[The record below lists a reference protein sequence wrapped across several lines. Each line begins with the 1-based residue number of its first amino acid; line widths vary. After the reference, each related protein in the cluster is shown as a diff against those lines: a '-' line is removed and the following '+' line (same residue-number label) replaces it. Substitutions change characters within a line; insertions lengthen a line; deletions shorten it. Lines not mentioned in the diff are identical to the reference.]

1 MNDTADGSP
10 YHVLA
15 RKYRPADF
23 STLIG
28 QDAMVR
34 TLRNALESGRLA
46 HAFML
51 TGVRGVGKTTT
62 ARIIAKALNC
72 IGTDR
77 KGGPTMDPCGACEH
91 CTAIAEDRHVDVQE
105 MDAASRT
112 GIDDVR
118 EIIEGVRYRPVAARY
133 KVYIIDEVHML
144 SRNAFNGLLKTLEE
158 PPPHVKFLFATTEIR
173 KVPVTVLSRC
183 QRFDLRRVPVDVL
196 SAHFTRIAE
205 AEKVEI
211 SPEAVRLIAH
221 AADGSVRD
229 GLSLLDQAIA
239 HGGGVVD
246 AGQVRDMLGLADRG
260 RVFDLFDLLMK
271 GDAPAALAL
280 LGDMYDAGADPVV
293 VLQDLLELTHWLTR
307 LKVVPEAA
315 AAAAELERTRGAG
328 MAKRLAMAHLTRA
341 WQMLLKG
348 LTETQAAPSP
358 IRAAEMAV
366 IRLCYAADLPTPAE
380 ALRALDTAGPGMAT
394 GGGGGPARVAAVAG
408 NGPGGVATAGGAA
421 VAGTGP
427 RAVASP
433 PLRPAGP
440 PSAPVARLA
449 TSTSAATAPVAALGP
464 TPAQPPAPPKPAPGT
479 FAEVVA
485 LFEERREQV
494 LASHL
499 SRDVHPVRCEP
510 GRLEFRPDTTAPR
523 DLAARVADLLS
534 QWTGRR
540 WMVSVSGDAGGP
552 TLAQQRAVAEDAR
565 RAQAMQH
572 PLVQAALAL
581 FPGATLEAVHS
592 KDDPLPAA
600 SATATAEAGSAG
612 GEDVPEVEEYPTDA
626 FEEIPERD
634 Y

>member
-1 MNDTADGSP
+1 MNDIADGSP

-28 QDAMVR
+28 QEAMVR

-51 TGVRGVGKTTT
+51 TGVRGVGKTST

-72 IGTDR
+72 IGRDG
-77 KGGPTMDPCGACEH
+77 KSGPTMDPCGACEH
-91 CTAIAEDRHVDVQE
+91 CVAIAEDRHVDVQE

-112 GIDDVR
+112 GIDDIR
-118 EIIEGVRYRPVAARY
+118 EIIEGVRYRPASARY

-144 SRNAFNGLLKTLEE
+144 SRQAFNGLLKTLEE

-183 QRFDLRRVPVDVL
+183 QRFDLRRVPIDVL
-196 SAHFTRIAE
+196 SAHFARIAE

-211 SPEAVRLIAH
+211 APEALRLVAH

-271 GDAPAALAL
+271 GDAPAVLAL

-307 LKVVPEAA
+307 LKVVPDAA
-315 AAAAELERTRGAG
+315 ATAAELERTRGAD

-348 LTETQAAPSP
+348 LQETQSAPSP
-358 IRAAEMAV
+358 IRAAEMAM

-380 ALRALDTAGPGMAT
+380 ALRALNDAGAGSVGTAPSAGRGAPAGPA
-394 GGGGGPARVAAVAG
+394 GG
-408 NGPGGVATAGGAA
+408 TGAA
-421 VAGTGP
+421 VRTPPAPPP
-427 RAVASP
+427 RPSP
-433 PLRPAGP
+433 PPN
-440 PSAPVARLA
+440 APVARLA
-449 TSTSAATAPVAALGP
+449 SVNAAVAVAPAAGAAA
-464 TPAQPPAPPKPAPGT
+464 PAQADAPPKPSPAT
-479 FAEVVA
+479 FAEIVA
-485 LFEERREQV
+485 LFEQRREPK
-494 LASHL
+494 LAHHL
-499 SRDVHPVRCEP
+499 SRDVYPVRCEP
-510 GRLEFRPDTTAPR
+510 GRLEFRPQPTAPR
-523 DLAARVADLLS
+523 DLAPRVADFLS

-540 WMVSVSGDAGGP
+540 WMVSVSGDAGEP
-552 TLAQQRAVAEDAR
+552 TLQQQRVAAEDAR
-565 RAQAMQH
+565 RARAMAH
-572 PLVQAALAL
+572 PMVQAAMEV
-581 FPGATLEAVHS
+581 FPGATLEAVRS
-592 KDDPLPAA
+592 KD
-600 SATATAEAGSAG
+600 EAGPVAVAVENTGVSD
-612 GEDVPEVEEYPTDA
+612 DVPEAEEYPTDA
-626 FEEIPERD
+626 YEEIPERD

>member
-1 MNDTADGSP
+1 MTDSADGSP

-51 TGVRGVGKTTT
+51 TGVRGVGKTST

-72 IGTDR
+72 IGPDG

-91 CTAIAEDRHVDVQE
+91 CVAIAEDRHVDVQE

-112 GIDDVR
+112 GIDDIR
-118 EIIEGVRYRPVAARY
+118 EIIEGVRYRPASARH

-144 SRNAFNGLLKTLEE
+144 SRQAFNGLLKTLEE

-196 SAHFTRIAE
+196 SGHFARIAE

-211 SPEAVRLIAH
+211 APEALRLIAH

-246 AGQVRDMLGLADRG
+246 AAQVRDMLGLADRG
-260 RVFDLFDLLMK
+260 RVFDLFDLLMR

-280 LGDMYDAGADPVV
+280 LGEMYDSGADPAV

-307 LKVVPEAA
+307 LKVVPDAA
-315 AAAAELERTRGAG
+315 ATAAELERTRGAD

-341 WQMLLKG
+341 WQMLLRG
-348 LTETQAAPSP
+348 LQETQNAPSP
-358 IRAAEMAV
+358 IRAAEMAL

-380 ALRALDTAGPGMAT
+380 ALRTLDTTGAAAA
-394 GGGGGPARVAAVAG
+394 GGGAPTPTPPQAG
-408 NGPGGVATAGGAA
+408 NGSGPRMLARGSGVA
-421 VAGTGP
+421 P
-427 RAVASP
+427 SSRP
-433 PLRPAGP
+433 PDP
-440 PSAPVARLA
+440 PGAPVARLA
-449 TSTSAATAPVAALGP
+449 TTAAGAAAAAAPAALASP
-464 TPAQPPAPPKPAPGT
+464 LQPQPAKPAPVSFG
-479 FAEVVA
+479 EVVA
-485 LFEERREQV
+485 LFDTQREAK
-494 LASHL
+494 LAHCL
-499 SRDVHPVRCEP
+499 RHEVHPVRCEP
-510 GRLEFRPDTTAPR
+510 GRLEFRPAPTAPR
-523 DLAARVADLLS
+523 DLAPRVAELLS
-534 QWTGRR
+534 QLTGRR
-540 WMVSVSGDAGGP
+540 WMVSVSGDAGEP
-552 TLAQQRAVAEDAR
+552 TLAQQRRTSKDALHA
-565 RAQAMQH
+565 RALEH
-572 PLVQAALAL
+572 PLVQAALAA
-581 FPGATLEAVHS
+581 FPGAKLEAVHA
-592 KDDPLPAA
+592 KDDEAMAAVAPVAA
-600 SATATAEAGSAG
+600 SAEPDDNG
-612 GEDVPEVEEYPTDA
+612 DVPDSDDYLTDA

>member
-1 MNDTADGSP
+1 MNDIADGSP

-28 QDAMVR
+28 QEAMVR

-51 TGVRGVGKTTT
+51 TGVRGVGKTST

-72 IGTDR
+72 IGRDG

-91 CTAIAEDRHVDVQE
+91 CVAIAEDRHVDVQE

-112 GIDDVR
+112 GIDDIR
-118 EIIEGVRYRPVAARY
+118 EIIEGVRYRPASARY

-144 SRNAFNGLLKTLEE
+144 SRQAFNGLLKTLEE

-183 QRFDLRRVPVDVL
+183 QRFDLRRVPIDVL
-196 SAHFTRIAE
+196 SAHFARIAE

-211 SPEAVRLIAH
+211 SPEALRLVAH

-271 GDAPAALAL
+271 GDAPAVLAL
-280 LGDMYDAGADPVV
+280 LGDMYDSGADPVV

-307 LKVVPEAA
+307 LKVVPDAA
-315 AAAAELERTRGAG
+315 ATAAELERTRGAD

-348 LTETQAAPSP
+348 LQETQSAPSP
-358 IRAAEMAV
+358 IRAAEMAM
-366 IRLCYAADLPTPAE
+366 IRLCFAADLPTPAE
-380 ALRALDTAGPGMAT
+380 ALRTLND
-394 GGGGGPARVAAVAG
+394 AG
-408 NGPGGVATAGGAA
+408 NGSPAVVSPAGGSHGAAAASSGGAMATAR
-421 VAGTGP
+421 T
-427 RAVASP
+427 SP
-433 PLRPAGP
+433 PPPARPSP
-440 PSAPVARLA
+440 PNAPVARLA
-449 TSTSAATAPVAALGP
+449 SVNAAVAAAPVADAL
-464 TPAQPPAPPKPAPGT
+464 PAQPDAPPKPSPAT
-479 FAEVVA
+479 FAEIVA
-485 LFEERREQV
+485 LFEQRREPV
-494 LASHL
+494 LAHHL

-510 GRLEFRPDTTAPR
+510 GRLEFRPDANAPR
-523 DLAARVADLLS
+523 DLAPRVADSLS

-552 TLAQQRAVAEDAR
+552 TLQQQRVAAEDAR
-565 RAQAMQH
+565 RARAMAH
-572 PLVQAALAL
+572 PMVQAAMAV
-581 FPGATLEAVHS
+581 FPGATLEAVRS
-592 KDDPLPAA
+592 KDDTGPASSVVA
-600 SATATAEAGSAG
+600 VETAGVSD
-612 GEDVPEVEEYPTDA
+612 DVPEAEEYPTDA
-626 FEEIPERD
+626 YEEIPERD

>member
-1 MNDTADGSP
+1 
-10 YHVLA
+10 
-15 RKYRPADF
+15 RPSDF

-51 TGVRGVGKTTT
+51 TGVRGVGKTST

-72 IGTDR
+72 IGPDG
-77 KGGPTMDPCGACEH
+77 KGGPTMDPCGACAN
-91 CTAIAEDRHVDVQE
+91 CVAIAEDRHVDVQE

-112 GIDDVR
+112 GIDDIR
-118 EIIEGVRYRPVAARY
+118 EIIEGVRYRPASARH

-144 SRNAFNGLLKTLEE
+144 SRQAFNGLLKTLEE

-196 SAHFTRIAE
+196 SAHFARIAE

-211 SPEAVRLIAH
+211 APEALRLIAH

-246 AGQVRDMLGLADRG
+246 AAQVRDMLGLADRG
-260 RVFDLFDLLMK
+260 RVFDLFDLVMK
-271 GDAPAALAL
+271 GEPPAALAL
-280 LGDMYDAGADPVV
+280 LGDMYDAGADPLV

-307 LKVVPEAA
+307 LKVVPDAA
-315 AAAAELERTRGAG
+315 ATAAELERTRGAD
-328 MAKRLAMAHLTRA
+328 MAKRLSMAHLTRA
-341 WQMLLKG
+341 WQMLLRG
-348 LTETQAAPSP
+348 LQETQGAPSP
-358 IRAAEMAV
+358 IRAAEMAL

-380 ALRALDTAGPGMAT
+380 ALRALDGAAGPSPTAVASGPAT
-394 GGGGGPARVAAVAG
+394 VSSGVSGGGSGSRAPSARVAAT
-408 NGPGGVATAGGAA
+408 P
-421 VAGTGP
+421 
-427 RAVASP
+427 
-433 PLRPAGP
+433 RPADP
-440 PSAPVARLA
+440 PNAPVARLA
-449 TSTSAATAPVAALGP
+449 TAAATAAAPAPLATPEQQAAPAKP
-464 TPAQPPAPPKPAPGT
+464 TPAT

-485 LFEERREQV
+485 LFDAQREAK
-494 LASHL
+494 LAHSLRHE
-499 SRDVHPVRCEP
+499 VHPVRCEP
-510 GRLEFRPDTTAPR
+510 GRLEFRPAPTAPR
-523 DLAARVADLLS
+523 DLAARVADRLS

-540 WMVSVSGDAGGP
+540 WMVSVSGDAGEP
-552 TLAQQRAVAEDAR
+552 TLAQQRRTSQDALHQ
-565 RAQAMQH
+565 RALEH
-572 PLVQAALAL
+572 PLVQAALAA
-581 FPGATLEAVHS
+581 FPGAKLEAVHA
-592 KDDPLPAA
+592 KEAAPLPAA
-600 SATATAEAGSAG
+600 PVTADADPLAGDG
-612 GEDVPEVEEYPTDA
+612 DDVPEAEDYPTDA

>member
-1 MNDTADGSP
+1 MNDIADGSP

-28 QDAMVR
+28 QEAMVR

-51 TGVRGVGKTTT
+51 TGVRGVGKTST

-72 IGTDR
+72 IGRDG
-77 KGGPTMDPCGACEH
+77 KSGPTMDPCGACEH
-91 CTAIAEDRHVDVQE
+91 CVAIAEDRHVDVQE

-112 GIDDVR
+112 GIDDIR
-118 EIIEGVRYRPVAARY
+118 EIIEGVRYRPASARY

-144 SRNAFNGLLKTLEE
+144 SRQAFNGLLKTLEE

-183 QRFDLRRVPVDVL
+183 QRFDLRRVPIDVL
-196 SAHFTRIAE
+196 SAHFARIAE

-211 SPEAVRLIAH
+211 APEALRLVAH

-271 GDAPAALAL
+271 GDAPAVLAL
-280 LGDMYDAGADPVV
+280 LGDMYDSGADPVV

-307 LKVVPEAA
+307 LKVVPDAA
-315 AAAAELERTRGAG
+315 ATAAELERTRGAD

-348 LTETQAAPSP
+348 LQETQSAPSP
-358 IRAAEMAV
+358 IRAAEMAM

-380 ALRALDTAGPGMAT
+380 ALRALNDASAGS
-394 GGGGGPARVAAVAG
+394 V
-408 NGPGGVATAGGAA
+408 GAA
-421 VAGTGP
+421 PPAGRG
-427 RAVASP
+427 A
-433 PLRPAGP
+433 PAGP
-440 PSAPVARLA
+440 AGGTGTAVRTPPAPPPRPSPPPNAPVARLA
-449 TSTSAATAPVAALGP
+449 SVNAAVAVAPAAGAV
-464 TPAQPPAPPKPAPGT
+464 PAQADAPPKPSPAT
-479 FAEVVA
+479 FAEIVE
-485 LFEERREQV
+485 LFEQRREPK
-494 LASHL
+494 LAHHL
-499 SRDVHPVRCEP
+499 SRDVYPVRCEP
-510 GRLEFRPDTTAPR
+510 GRLEFRPQPTAPR
-523 DLAARVADLLS
+523 DLAPRVADVLS

-540 WMVSVSGDAGGP
+540 WMVSVSGDAGEP
-552 TLAQQRAVAEDAR
+552 TLQQQRVAAEDAR
-565 RAQAMQH
+565 RARAMAH
-572 PLVQAALAL
+572 PMVQAAMEL
-581 FPGATLEAVHS
+581 FPGATLEAVRS
-592 KDDPLPAA
+592 KD
-600 SATATAEAGSAG
+600 EAGPATIVAENAG
-612 GEDVPEVEEYPTDA
+612 VSDDVPEAEEYPTDA
-626 FEEIPERD
+626 YEEIPERD